1 MEHTTIIC
9 TACTLSMPRYARALP
24 ASAANANPA
33 MLETSAQS
41 MRTAATARESQP
53 LSRCSRIGF
62 ARSADAITVESRSA
76 PKKIFSQGRPAEKG
90 WPDILRGIVGKA
102 TTAPPRWLWIIG
114 MASLVIAVCRVLRN
128 GELGDRRDRKRFEP
142 ITLPM
147 TPAPRGRN
155 VRQRGDKNL
164 AAYAVS
170 PLR

>member
-9 TACTLSMPRYARALP
+9 TAYTLSMPRYARALP

-76 PKKIFSQGRPAEKG
+76 PKQIFSQGRPAEKG
-90 WPDILRGIVGKA
+90 WPDPLRGIVGRA

-114 MASLVIAVCRVLRN
+114 MGSIRYRGVPRAEKRRARRLARSQALRAH
-128 GELGDRRDRKRFEP
+128 R
-142 ITLPM
+142 
-147 TPAPRGRN
+147 APDDARATRTQCPPEG
-155 VRQRGDKNL
+155 
-164 AAYAVS
+164 
-170 PLR
+170 